1 MLRKHWPDVPNYG
14 GICQWFEDLTG
25 VSTIEYCRDC
35 GFSTKREIRQ
45 RPEDVREG
53 DEHWGNSELLPDSPS
68 GNVEDSQKT
77 RNGLSEQSS
86 LWRDE
91 SLLSGWNTGQ
101 RQSAEH
107 CGTSHTKTN
116 PGQAGTLP
124 ELQGQGKFSRYP
136 CAPPRLQQ
144 TARCHVAMSTMPL
157 RVASEKQSR
166 DAKSQAAD
174 NDAQRNLLV
183 GWDSKRTKALE
194 QITGGERLNLLTAS
208 PPCQSA
214 SVAGKQRGSGDHRWF
229 WPETLAAAAI
239 FKPRWLVFENVY
251 GFVGLNNGME
261 LDTVLSDLE
270 SIGYACQTFIIPAC
284 GVDAPHRRN
293 RVWIVAYAEGRKDD
307 GRKRGNM
314 AETTEEGRRSNPA
327 AESRGQDV
335 GHAEA
340 TEQLRN
346 WDSWPRRDGFA
357 DTGRWEPEP
366 DVCRV
371 FDELPKGLDKS
382 VTHDSMGN
390 AETFIA
396 KSDQV
401 LSSLQ
406 QTPDTKEIP
415 KQHRGHGLFQEE
427 KVLRS
432 DVHGKGQNQAK
443 GDPSWSPKTSRET
456 SGQSMRTVRGDY
468 TFGYSPYGQQPGK
481 QFTGEPEDLV
491 RLLSCDMALEKW
503 EKTVEETIGVQS
515 LRYACAEIGYVPE
528 TLSTLQKVW
537 RSLSDQE
544 AAWITVRLVTGNPF
558 HGEWPNVP
566 RVAHGIKNRVNR
578 LKALGNAIVPAVAYQ
593 ILKAIYDIDNALVT
607 NDEST

>member
-1 MLRKHWPDVPNYG
+1 
-14 GICQWFEDLTG
+14 
-25 VSTIEYCRDC
+25 
-35 GFSTKREIRQ
+35 
-45 RPEDVREG
+45 
-53 DEHWGNSELLPDSPS
+53 
-68 GNVEDSQKT
+68 
-77 RNGLSEQSS
+77 
-86 LWRDE
+86 
-91 SLLSGWNTGQ
+91 
-101 RQSAEH
+101 
-107 CGTSHTKTN
+107 
-116 PGQAGTLP
+116 
-124 ELQGQGKFSRYP
+124 
-136 CAPPRLQQ
+136 
-144 TARCHVAMSTMPL
+144 MPL

-270 SIGYACQTFIIPAC
+270 SIGYACQTCIIPAC
-284 GVDAPHRRN
+284 GIDAPHRRN
-293 RVWIVAYAEGRKDD
+293 RVWIVAHSGHGSRWQ
-307 GRKRGNM
+307 RGIQRPGEDSDTLGKG
-314 AETTEEGRRSNPA
+314 APGYLEQP
-327 AESRGQDV
+327 GQDV
-335 GHAEA
+335 ADAAKQQSSSGDNGEESGQISES
-340 TEQLRN
+340 EQIESGR
-346 WDSWPRRDGFA
+346 SGCGRDY
-357 DTGRWEPEP
+357 TVWEPEP
-366 DVCRV
+366 DFCRV

-401 LSSLQ
+401 LSLLQ
-406 QTPDTKEIP
+406 QTPDTKKIP

-491 RLLSCDMALEKW
+491 RLLSYDMALEKW

-558 HGEWPNVP
+558 HSEWPNVP